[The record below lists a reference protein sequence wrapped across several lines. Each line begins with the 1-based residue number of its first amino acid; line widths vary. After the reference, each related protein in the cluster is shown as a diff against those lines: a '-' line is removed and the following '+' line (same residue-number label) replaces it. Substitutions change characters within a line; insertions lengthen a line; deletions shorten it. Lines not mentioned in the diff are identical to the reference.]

1 MKIWSNTSTLE
12 DFSDDLTFTE
22 DKTKAEIIL
31 MGSKS
36 INLDDFPKVKGIF
49 RAGVG
54 RDNVPEQEAL
64 HRGIKVRFP
73 SQQTSQIIYEETA
86 NFTVSLILKMMYLDV
101 GSLEEWSKNKRK
113 ELSKKKLLILGLG
126 NIGKL
131 VESKLKSSMELITF
145 DVLFNNSSELEGLMN
160 QADCLSIHIPSNQE
174 NDSFIDKQ
182 KLSWL
187 RDESVIVNTARGQ
200 IVSELDLLKEIE
212 SGRLRAA
219 FDVFWKEPYKGE
231 LAKYHPN
238 RFHMTP
244 HIAST
249 CQGFLAGCRKD
260 LDALI
265 EEIYNG

>member
-12 DFSDDLTFTE
+12 DFSDNLTFTA
-22 DKTKAEIIL
+22 DKSETEIIL

-36 INLDDFPKVKGIF
+36 INLDEFPIVKGIF

-54 RDNVPEQEAL
+54 RDNVPEEEAFA
-64 HRGIKVRFP
+64 RDIKVKFP
-73 SQQTSQIIYEETA
+73 SQKTSQIIYEETA
-86 NFTVSLILKMMYLDV
+86 NFTVSLILRMMYQDV
-101 GSLEEWSKNKRK
+101 GSIEDWSKNKRK

-131 VESKLKSSMELITF
+131 VQSKLKNSMELITY
-145 DVLFNNSSELEGLMN
+145 DVLLNQSNELEGLMN
-160 QADCLSIHIPSNQE
+160 RADCLSIHIPNNKE
-174 NDSFIDKQ
+174 NDSFIEEE

-187 RDESVIVNTARGQ
+187 KDGSIIINTARGP
-200 IVSELDLLKEIE
+200 IVNELSLLKEVK

-231 LAKYHPN
+231 LAKYHPE
-238 RFHMTP
+238 RFYMTP

-249 CQGFLAGCRKD
+249 CQGFLAGCRRD

-265 EEIYNG
+265 KEIYNV